1 MKPKP
6 EHIKQADWD
15 AVDSPPLSDK
25 LLSRMRPVRETHPD
39 IPSRVRG
46 PRHVP
51 PEIPVSIRLS
61 PVVVEYFQF
70 QGKGWQTKIN
80 DILREYVETHQI
92 A

>member
-25 LLSRMRPVRETHPD
+25 MLARMRPVRETHPD
-39 IPSRVRG
+39 IHGRERG
-46 PRHVP
+46 PQEVQ

-61 PVVVEYFQF
+61 PVVVEYFKF
-70 QGKGWQTKIN
+70 HGKGWQAKIN
-80 DILREYVETHQI
+80 DILREYVETHQP